1 MGKHDHRFK
10 GKKKTPKVKNNAP
23 RVLSRKERRKEQRKS
38 LKIRKQEY
46 FANKRRIPGSFVRAQ
61 ENVTQVVEKPN
72 ETSTDNEG
80 DRAKKRLQ
88 KELQQTKKL
97 KQQMKKSRDRQLL
110 EANKEEDKVIRKLE
124 KQLKLNKRKSK
135 SIPKCFSSDGLD
147 YLLEVCD
154 SENLRDAVTSE
165 QNVYD
170 SYSDIDD
177 DFTALFGKADTDQLN
192 NKHDDMSDKDSDLLD
207 SETYSRASDEESEV
221 QDIKQSNMHRDSNT
235 SSNVATSFSKG
246 WSVTDLQANENSET
260 KKRNKKRKLM
270 DEDED
275 VVTVNK
281 KKLNSNKYIPGDK
294 EVSGSEETLSDEDG
308 AGDAGVEEFWEDIYG
323 RTRDKAGNIVKV
335 ATGKYVP
342 PHMRLKNEAEDD
354 KKQLLLSRLKKQMKG
369 LLNRLSEGNLKNI
382 ATQVEQLYMNNSRH
396 DMNKIL
402 SELLMESLVVSVR
415 TPERLI
421 MEHALL
427 VTVLH
432 SNVDTEV
439 GVYFLQTIVKKF
451 HELSSDIKDIEDK
464 QLDNIVLII
473 SHLYNFKVFDSILM
487 YDILE
492 SLSETFSEKE
502 IELILLILKSVGFTL
517 RKDNP
522 IALKDLIL
530 RLQLKAGSS
539 EHLRENTR
547 VKFMLDVL
555 LAIKNNN
562 MAKIPNFDPTHS
574 EHLKKLLKGILHKG
588 AYVTEVKLTLQDLL
602 KADQQGRWW
611 VVGSAWSGALPKQE
625 GNKATVASKKDT
637 AYSSQLLELAR
648 KQRMN
653 TDIRRDIFCIV
664 MTAEDYL
671 DAFEK
676 LLHLGLK
683 NQQER
688 EIIHVT
694 LDCCLQ
700 EKRYNPYYS
709 HLIQKFCDFDRKYQM
724 ITQCAVWDKLKE
736 LRRLSQ
742 FQVPNLAQLLIHL
755 FINKGLALS
764 TLKVINFAEVN
775 KTTVHLL
782 RQILLGILLHDSKD
796 NMQEVFCRVSLS
808 PKLQMFRESMRIF
821 IKHFVLRNSK
831 SLPESQ
837 LTLLNE
843 RAEMVDKILSTNVSK
858 LKHA

>member
-1 MGKHDHRFK
+1 MF
-10 GKKKTPKVKNNAP
+10 
-23 RVLSRKERRKEQRKS
+23 LFSFS
-38 LKIRKQEY
+38 LKI
-46 FANKRRIPGSFVRAQ
+46 
-61 ENVTQVVEKPN
+61 
-72 ETSTDNEG
+72 
-80 DRAKKRLQ
+80 
-88 KELQQTKKL
+88 
-97 KQQMKKSRDRQLL
+97 
-110 EANKEEDKVIRKLE
+110 
-124 KQLKLNKRKSK
+124 
-135 SIPKCFSSDGLD
+135 SD
-147 YLLEVCD
+147 LLEVCD
-154 SENLRDAVTSE
+154 SENLRDVMTSE
-165 QNVYD
+165 QNVFD
-170 SYSDIDD
+170 ACSDIDD
-177 DFTALFGKADTDQLN
+177 DFIALFGKSDSDQLN
-192 NKHDDMSDKDSDLLD
+192 NKHNVSAEDSDFVDTETD
-207 SETYSRASDEESEV
+207 SQVSAEESDV
-221 QDIKQSNMHRDSNT
+221 QDVKHIGIHEGST
-235 SSNVATSFSKG
+235 LSSNAETCFSKG
-246 WSVTDLQANENSET
+246 WSVTDLQANDGSDT
-260 KKRNKKRKLM
+260 KKKTRKRKLTI
-270 DEDED
+270 ENEG
-275 VVTVNK
+275 VFTANQK
-281 KKLNSNKYIPGDK
+281 KVKSNKNRNGD
-294 EVSGSEETLSDEDG
+294 EEINDSEEALLDGIEGVDAKIED
-308 AGDAGVEEFWEDIYG
+308 FWEDIYG
-323 RTRDKAGNIVKV
+323 RTRDKAGNIVKGT
-335 ATGKYVP
+335 TGKYVP

-354 KKQLLLSRLKKQMKG
+354 KKQLLLLRLKKQMKG
-369 LLNRLSEGNLKNI
+369 LLNRLSEGNMKNI
-382 ATQVEQLYMNNSRH
+382 ATQVEQLYMSNSRH

-402 SELLMESLVVSVR
+402 SELLMESLVVPVR

-427 VTVLH
+427 VAVLH

-439 GVYFLQTIVKKF
+439 GIHFLQASVKRF
-451 HELSSDIKDIEDK
+451 HELCSEIKDTEDK

-473 SHLYNFKVFDSILM
+473 SHLYNFKVFDSVLM

-492 SLSETFSEKE
+492 VLSETFTEKE
-502 IELILLILKSVGFTL
+502 IELILIILKSVGFTL

-522 IALKDLIL
+522 IALKELIL
-530 RLQLKAGSS
+530 RLQQKAGSS

-611 VVGSAWSGALPKQE
+611 VVGSAWTGALPLQE
-625 GNKATVASKKDT
+625 GGKTSTINKKDT

-653 TDIRRDIFCIV
+653 TDVRRDIFCIV

-671 DAFEK
+671 DSFEK

-736 LRRLSQ
+736 LSRLSQ

-755 FINKGLALS
+755 FINKGLPLS
-764 TLKVINFAEVN
+764 TLKVINFGEVN
-775 KTTVHLL
+775 KATVHLL
-782 RQILLGILLHDSKD
+782 RQILLGILLHESQD

-821 IKHFVLRNSK
+821 IKHFVLRNSM
-831 SLPESQ
+831 SLPTSQ
-837 LTLLNE
+837 LTLLNQ
-843 RAEMVDKILSTNVSK
+843 RAEVVDRILSTNMSK
-858 LKHA
+858 IRPT

>member
-1 MGKHDHRFK
+1 MHTHGHRLK
-10 GKKKTPKVKNNAP
+10 GKKHPQKGKKNAP
-23 RVLSRKERRKEQRKS
+23 TVLSRKEKRKEQRKS
-38 LKIRKQEY
+38 LKIRKREY
-46 FANKRRIPGSFVRAQ
+46 FANKRRTPGLFVRAPEDVRQ
-61 ENVTQVVEKPN
+61 VEKPN
-72 ETSTDNEG
+72 ECSASNEG
-80 DRAKKRLQ
+80 DRAKKRFQ
-88 KELQQTKKL
+88 KEQQRTKAL
-97 KQQMKKSRDRQLL
+97 KQEMKKSRDRLLL
-110 EANKEEDKVIRKLE
+110 EANKEEDKIIRKLE

-135 SIPKCFSSDGLD
+135 SIPKSFSSDGLD

-154 SENLRDAVTSE
+154 SENLRDVVTSE
-165 QNVYD
+165 QNVFD
-170 SYSDIDD
+170 ACSDIDD
-177 DFTALFGKADTDQLN
+177 DFTALFGKSDSDQLN
-192 NKHDDMSDKDSDLLD
+192 NKHNMSAEDSDFVDTETD
-207 SETYSRASDEESEV
+207 SQVSAEESDVQEV
-221 QDIKQSNMHRDSNT
+221 KHIGIREGST
-235 SSNVATSFSKG
+235 LSSNAETCFSKG
-246 WSVTDLQANENSET
+246 WSVTDLQANDGSDT
-260 KKRNKKRKLM
+260 KKKTRKRKLTI
-270 DEDED
+270 ENEG
-275 VVTVNK
+275 VSTANK
-281 KKLNSNKYIPGDK
+281 KKVNSNKNKNGNEEIND
-294 EVSGSEETLSDEDG
+294 SEEALLDSIEG
-308 AGDAGVEEFWEDIYG
+308 VDAKVEEFWEDIYG
-323 RTRDKAGNIVKV
+323 RTRDKAGNIVKGT
-335 ATGKYVP
+335 TGKYVP

-354 KKQLLLSRLKKQMKG
+354 KKQLLLLRLKKQMKG
-369 LLNRLSEGNLKNI
+369 LLNRLSEGNMKNI
-382 ATQVEQLYMNNSRH
+382 ATQVEQLYMSNSRH

-402 SELLMESLVVSVR
+402 SELLMESLVVPVR

-427 VTVLH
+427 VAVLH

-439 GVYFLQTIVKKF
+439 GIHFLQASVKRF
-451 HELSSDIKDIEDK
+451 HELCSEIKDTEDK

-473 SHLYNFKVFDSILM
+473 SHLYNFKVFDSVLM
-487 YDILE
+487 YDILKV
-492 SLSETFSEKE
+492 LSETFTEKE
-502 IELILLILKSVGFTL
+502 IELILIILKSVGFTL

-522 IALKDLIL
+522 IALKELIL
-530 RLQLKAGSS
+530 RLQQKAGSS

-611 VVGSAWSGALPKQE
+611 VVGSAWTGALPSQE
-625 GNKATVASKKDT
+625 GGKTSIISKKDT

-653 TDIRRDIFCIV
+653 TDVRRDIFCIV

-671 DAFEK
+671 DSFEK

-736 LRRLSQ
+736 LSRLSQ

-764 TLKVINFAEVN
+764 TLKVINFGEVN
-775 KTTVHLL
+775 KATVHLL
-782 RQILLGILLHDSKD
+782 RQILLGILLHESQD

-821 IKHFVLRNSK
+821 IKHFVLRNSM
-831 SLPESQ
+831 SLPTSQ
-837 LTLLNE
+837 LTLLNQ
-843 RAEMVDKILSTNVSK
+843 RAEVVDRILSTNMSK
-858 LKHA
+858 IRPT

>member
-1 MGKHDHRFK
+1 MQKHGHRLK
-10 GKKKTPKVKNNAP
+10 GKKHPQKGKKNAP
-23 RVLSRKERRKEQRKS
+23 TVLSRKEKRKEQRKS
-38 LKIRKQEY
+38 LKIKKREY
-46 FANKRRIPGSFVRAQ
+46 FANKRRTPGLFVRAPEDVRQ
-61 ENVTQVVEKPN
+61 VEKPN
-72 ETSTDNEG
+72 ESSASNEG
-80 DRAKKRLQ
+80 DRAKKRFQ
-88 KELQQTKKL
+88 KEQQRTKAL
-97 KQQMKKSRDRQLL
+97 KQEMKKSRDRQLL
-110 EANKEEDKVIRKLE
+110 EANKEEDKIIRKLE

-135 SIPKCFSSDGLD
+135 SIPKSFSSDGLD

-154 SENLRDAVTSE
+154 SENLRDVVTSE
-165 QNVYD
+165 QNVFD
-170 SYSDIDD
+170 ACSDIDD
-177 DFTALFGKADTDQLN
+177 DFTALFGKSDSDQLN
-192 NKHDDMSDKDSDLLD
+192 NIHNMSAEDSDFVDTETD
-207 SETYSRASDEESEV
+207 SQVSAEESDAQEV
-221 QDIKQSNMHRDSNT
+221 KHIGIHEGST
-235 SSNVATSFSKG
+235 LSSNAETCFSKG
-246 WSVTDLQANENSET
+246 WSVTDLQANDGSDT
-260 KKRNKKRKLM
+260 KKKTRKRKLTI
-270 DEDED
+270 ENEGLF
-275 VVTVNK
+275 TANQK
-281 KKLNSNKYIPGDK
+281 KVKSNKNKNGD
-294 EVSGSEETLSDEDG
+294 EEINDSEEALLDG
-308 AGDAGVEEFWEDIYG
+308 IEGVDAKVEEFWEDIYG
-323 RTRDKAGNIVKV
+323 RTRDKAGNIVKRT
-335 ATGKYVP
+335 TGKYVP

-354 KKQLLLSRLKKQMKG
+354 KKQLLLLRLKKQMKG
-369 LLNRLSEGNLKNI
+369 LLNRLSEGNMKNI
-382 ATQVEQLYMNNSRH
+382 ATQVEQLYMSNSRH

-402 SELLMESLVVSVR
+402 SELLMESLVVPVR

-427 VTVLH
+427 VAVLH

-439 GVYFLQTIVKKF
+439 GIHFLQASVKRF
-451 HELSSDIKDIEDK
+451 HELCSEIKDTEDK

-473 SHLYNFKVFDSILM
+473 SHLYNFKVFDSVLM

-492 SLSETFSEKE
+492 VLSETFTEKE
-502 IELILLILKSVGFTL
+502 IELILIILKSVGFTL

-522 IALKDLIL
+522 IALKELIL
-530 RLQLKAGSS
+530 RLQQKAGSS

-611 VVGSAWSGALPKQE
+611 VVGSAWTGVLPLQE
-625 GNKATVASKKDT
+625 GGKTSTISKKDT

-653 TDIRRDIFCIV
+653 TDVRRDIFCIV

-671 DAFEK
+671 DSFEK

-736 LRRLSQ
+736 LSRLSQ

-764 TLKVINFAEVN
+764 TLKVINFGEVN
-775 KTTVHLL
+775 KATVHLL
-782 RQILLGILLHDSKD
+782 RQILLGILLHESQD

-821 IKHFVLRNSK
+821 IKHFVLRNSM
-831 SLPESQ
+831 SLPTSQ
-837 LTLLNE
+837 LTLLNQ
-843 RAEMVDKILSTNVSK
+843 RAEVVDRILSTNMSK
-858 LKHA
+858 IRPT

>member
-1 MGKHDHRFK
+1 MQKHGHRLK
-10 GKKKTPKVKNNAP
+10 GKKHPQKGKKNAP
-23 RVLSRKERRKEQRKS
+23 TVLSRKEKRKEQRKS
-38 LKIRKQEY
+38 LKIKKREY
-46 FANKRRIPGSFVRAQ
+46 FANKRRTPGLFVRAPEDVRQ
-61 ENVTQVVEKPN
+61 VEKPN
-72 ETSTDNEG
+72 ESSASNEG
-80 DRAKKRLQ
+80 DRAKKRFQ
-88 KELQQTKKL
+88 KEQQRTKAL
-97 KQQMKKSRDRQLL
+97 KQEMKKSRDRQLL
-110 EANKEEDKVIRKLE
+110 EANKEEDKIIRKLE

-135 SIPKCFSSDGLD
+135 SIPKSFSSDGLD

-154 SENLRDAVTSE
+154 SENLRDVVTSE
-165 QNVYD
+165 QNVFD
-170 SYSDIDD
+170 ACSDIDD
-177 DFTALFGKADTDQLN
+177 DFTALFGKSDSDQLN
-192 NKHDDMSDKDSDLLD
+192 NIHNMSAEDSDFVDTETD
-207 SETYSRASDEESEV
+207 SQVSAEES
-221 QDIKQSNMHRDSNT
+221 
-235 SSNVATSFSKG
+235 
-246 WSVTDLQANENSET
+246 
-260 KKRNKKRKLM
+260 
-270 DEDED
+270 
-275 VVTVNK
+275 
-281 KKLNSNKYIPGDK
+281 
-294 EVSGSEETLSDEDG
+294 
-308 AGDAGVEEFWEDIYG
+308 DAQE
-323 RTRDKAGNIVKV
+323 RT
-335 ATGKYVP
+335 TGKYVP

-354 KKQLLLSRLKKQMKG
+354 KKQLLLLRLKKQMKG
-369 LLNRLSEGNLKNI
+369 LLNRLSEGNMKNI
-382 ATQVEQLYMNNSRH
+382 ATQVEQLYMSNSRH

-402 SELLMESLVVSVR
+402 SELLMESLVVPVR

-427 VTVLH
+427 VAVLH

-439 GVYFLQTIVKKF
+439 GIHFLQASVKRF
-451 HELSSDIKDIEDK
+451 HELCSEIKDTEDK

-473 SHLYNFKVFDSILM
+473 SHLYNFKVFDSVLM

-492 SLSETFSEKE
+492 VLSETFTEKE
-502 IELILLILKSVGFTL
+502 IELILIILKSVGFTL

-522 IALKDLIL
+522 IALKELIL
-530 RLQLKAGSS
+530 RLQQKAGSS

-611 VVGSAWSGALPKQE
+611 VVGSAWTGVLPLQE
-625 GNKATVASKKDT
+625 GGKTSTISKKDT

-653 TDIRRDIFCIV
+653 TDVRRDIFCIV

-671 DAFEK
+671 DSFEK

-736 LRRLSQ
+736 LSRLSQ

-764 TLKVINFAEVN
+764 TLKVINFGEVN
-775 KTTVHLL
+775 KATVHLL
-782 RQILLGILLHDSKD
+782 RQILLGILLHESQD

-821 IKHFVLRNSK
+821 IKHFVLRNSM
-831 SLPESQ
+831 SLPTSQ
-837 LTLLNE
+837 LTLLNQ
-843 RAEMVDKILSTNVSK
+843 RAEVVDRILSTNMSK
-858 LKHA
+858 IRPT

>member
-1 MGKHDHRFK
+1 MQKHGHRLK
-10 GKKKTPKVKNNAP
+10 GKKHPQKGKKNAP
-23 RVLSRKERRKEQRKS
+23 TVLSRKEKRKEQRKS
-38 LKIRKQEY
+38 LKIKKREY
-46 FANKRRIPGSFVRAQ
+46 FANKRRTPGLFVRAPEDVRQ
-61 ENVTQVVEKPN
+61 VEKPN
-72 ETSTDNEG
+72 ESSASNEG
-80 DRAKKRLQ
+80 DRAKKRFQ
-88 KELQQTKKL
+88 KEQQRTKAL
-97 KQQMKKSRDRQLL
+97 KQEMKKSRDRQLL
-110 EANKEEDKVIRKLE
+110 EANKEEDKIIRKLE

-135 SIPKCFSSDGLD
+135 SIPKSFSSDGLD

-154 SENLRDAVTSE
+154 SENLRDVVTSE
-165 QNVYD
+165 QNVFD
-170 SYSDIDD
+170 ACSDIDD
-177 DFTALFGKADTDQLN
+177 DFTALFGKSDSDQLN
-192 NKHDDMSDKDSDLLD
+192 NIHNMSAEDSDFVDTETD
-207 SETYSRASDEESEV
+207 SQVSAEES
-221 QDIKQSNMHRDSNT
+221 
-235 SSNVATSFSKG
+235 
-246 WSVTDLQANENSET
+246 
-260 KKRNKKRKLM
+260 
-270 DEDED
+270 
-275 VVTVNK
+275 
-281 KKLNSNKYIPGDK
+281 
-294 EVSGSEETLSDEDG
+294 
-308 AGDAGVEEFWEDIYG
+308 DAQE
-323 RTRDKAGNIVKV
+323 RT
-335 ATGKYVP
+335 TGKYVP

-354 KKQLLLSRLKKQMKG
+354 KKQLLLLRLKKQMKG
-369 LLNRLSEGNLKNI
+369 LLNRLSEGNMKNI
-382 ATQVEQLYMNNSRH
+382 ATQVEQLYMSNSRH

-402 SELLMESLVVSVR
+402 SELLMESLVVPVR

-427 VTVLH
+427 VAVLH

-439 GVYFLQTIVKKF
+439 GIHFLQASVKRF
-451 HELSSDIKDIEDK
+451 HELCSEIKDTEDK

-473 SHLYNFKVFDSILM
+473 SHLYNFKVFDSVLM

-492 SLSETFSEKE
+492 VLSETFTEKE
-502 IELILLILKSVGFTL
+502 IELILIILKSVGFTL

-522 IALKDLIL
+522 IALKELIL
-530 RLQLKAGSS
+530 RLQQKAGSS

-611 VVGSAWSGALPKQE
+611 VVGSAWTGVLPLQE
-625 GNKATVASKKDT
+625 GGKTSTISKKDT
-637 AYSSQLLELAR
+637 VYSSQLLELAR

-653 TDIRRDIFCIV
+653 TDVRRDIFCIV

-671 DAFEK
+671 DSFEK

-736 LRRLSQ
+736 LSRLSQ

-764 TLKVINFAEVN
+764 TLKVINFGEVN
-775 KTTVHLL
+775 KATVHLL
-782 RQILLGILLHDSKD
+782 RQILLGILLHESQD

-821 IKHFVLRNSK
+821 IKHFVLRNSM
-831 SLPESQ
+831 SLPTSQ
-837 LTLLNE
+837 LTLLNQ
-843 RAEMVDKILSTNVSK
+843 RAEVVDRILSTNMSK
-858 LKHA
+858 IRPT